1 MDEKRKN
8 QRFNIR
14 LELKISSLFRQDNVL
29 VEHIDEPITVVDMS
43 KGGIGFQAQSI
54 LPVGYYFNAC
64 IQMHPDDDSKLYCV
78 VKIIRCTDL
87 GHGLKGYGC
96 EFVGLAPVLSFIFD
110 DYVETYVNEQ

>member
-1 MDEKRKN
+1 MDEKRKS

-29 VEHIDEPITVVDMS
+29 VEHIDEPITVIDMS
-43 KGGIGFQAQSI
+43 KGGIGFQTQSI
-54 LPVGYYFNAC
+54 LPIGYYFNAC
-64 IQMHPDDDSKLYCV
+64 IQLNPDNDSKLYCV

-87 GHGLKGYGC
+87 EHGLKNYGC

-110 DYVETYVNEQ
+110 DYLENYVNEA